1 MRLTNKK
8 KEKKDIG
15 YGVKTLIWNIP
26 SFFHLTGEAER
37 CRVLREIDRSKLR
50 LQLQTRILGQDQ
62 HHVRPLVHQ
71 GPLPGGHWDDGQG
84 GHDRKVSDSSGSFLQ
99 GCWRNQVRDI
109 HKWRH
114 ENSGI
119 FDHFIPLSYKN
130 NCFTYNF
137 KHSVKKELIHISLLF
152 YYYPPSSGNSSCIRT
167 DEAVMCLHTWG
178 SPAN

>member
-26 SFFHLTGEAER
+26 SFFHLTGEVER

-50 LQLQTRILGQDQ
+50 LQLQTRLLGQDQ

-84 GHDRKVSDSSGSFLQ
+84 GHDRKVSDSFGSFLQ
-99 GCWRNQVRDI
+99 GCWRNQVRT
-109 HKWRH
+109 
-114 ENSGI
+114 
-119 FDHFIPLSYKN
+119 FINDVMKIPAFLTPLSHCHTKITVLLTSLHIASKR
-130 NCFTYNF
+130 TYPQLLTFLLLYAFLRNF
-137 KHSVKKELIHISLLF
+137 FLRQDWLSGDV
-152 YYYPPSSGNSSCIRT
+152 PPHLAQPC
-167 DEAVMCLHTWG
+167 
-178 SPAN
+178 